1 MQIKST
7 RKKYIY
13 YVYIVR
19 IEEMTKWVSYPM
31 VILWSSYGDPMVRVG
46 FGKYRGGFGFG
57 RSGKEAARKK
67 KNYGEKTR
75 VRLRMSKKSCTFA
88 AVFNLR
94 YSARTCIYMDF
105 EPPTLL
111 HSGVGG
117 R

>member
-1 MQIKST
+1 MNAPFCHFSHIY
-7 RKKYIY
+7 YIY
-13 YVYIVR
+13 VVYI
-19 IEEMTKWVSYPM
+19 
-31 VILWSSYGDPMVRVG
+31 LFDASSSKRQTLSPS
-46 FGKYRGGFGFG
+46 FNQK
-57 RSGKEAARKK
+57 KLRKI
-67 KNYGEKTR
+67 R
-75 VRLRMSKKSCTFA
+75 ARLRMSKKSCTFA

>member
-1 MQIKST
+1 
-7 RKKYIY
+7 
-13 YVYIVR
+13 
-19 IEEMTKWVSYPM
+19 MTKWVSYPM

-46 FGKYRGGFGFG
+46 FGRYRGGFGFG

-67 KNYGEKTR
+67 KIMEKKR
-75 VRLRMSKKSCTFA
+75 ACACVCQKKSCTFA

-105 EPPTLL
+105 ESPTLL

>member
-1 MQIKST
+1 
-7 RKKYIY
+7 
-13 YVYIVR
+13 
-19 IEEMTKWVSYPM
+19 MTKQGVHPM

-46 FGKYRGGFGFG
+46 FGRYRGGFGFG